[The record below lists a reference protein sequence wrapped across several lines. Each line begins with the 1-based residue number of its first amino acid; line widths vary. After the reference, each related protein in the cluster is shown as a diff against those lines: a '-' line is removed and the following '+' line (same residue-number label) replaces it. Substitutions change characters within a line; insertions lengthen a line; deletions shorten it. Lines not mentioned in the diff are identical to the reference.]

1 MKQKKKETEK
11 ERKKEKKID
20 RKKERKQ
27 AILHIYDS
35 KPLFDVLIYSKKIY
49 LKKLLQLVADMTM
62 EKHKGKW
69 KWEADTF
76 DARLEQFMLLSQT
89 WMVWKSCGLIC
100 TQQGVEV
107 DWSSIQIMC
116 IWSNI

>member
-35 KPLFDVLIYSKKIY
+35 KPLFDVLIYSNEE
-49 LKKLLQLVADMTM
+49 DMF
-62 EKHKGKW
+62 GKVVTISGGYDHG
-69 KWEADTF
+69 ET
-76 DARLEQFMLLSQT
+76 
-89 WMVWKSCGLIC
+89 
-100 TQQGVEV
+100 
-107 DWSSIQIMC
+107 
-116 IWSNI
+116 